1 MAFWN
6 RKQPIVEAK
15 STDLTQPDDWL
26 KEAFGISISGNGISD
41 ADALTVPAVSSAIR
55 LISEA
60 AASLKIEIVATDDK
74 GMEAVDKTHPLNQLL
89 SGSAND
95 WTDSFSFIR
104 DLISQA
110 LQNDAGGLAWV
121 NRVDGKP
128 AEIIHY
134 TSGNITCE
142 YATSGTRE
150 PSYKLANRAVPAR
163 DIIHLKS
170 PFSRSPLSLAK
181 DAIATAKLMEKHA
194 TGLFKNGARPS
205 GVIQSVG
212 NLGETAFKAMKAAWR
227 AAHEGP
233 DNAGKT
239 AFLWNGAVFQ
249 PLTMN
254 STDAQFIENQKFQ
267 IIQIARAFRVPPAML
282 YELDRATWSNSEQ
295 QGREFLVYTL
305 EPWLRALEGA
315 LSRALFTEDE
325 RKSWSIRFE
334 RDDLTR
340 ADLGSRATAYSSL
353 IASRVLNP
361 NEARQWEGLPAYAEG
376 NAFVNPNID
385 TNKPEPS
392 DGTE

>member
-1 MAFWN
+1 MVFWN
-6 RKQPIVEAK
+6 RSKKPIEAK
-15 STDLTQPDDWL
+15 SADLTSPEDWL
-26 KEAFGISISGNGISD
+26 KEAFGISVSGNTITD
-41 ADALTVPAVSSAIR
+41 QDALTVPAVSSAIR

-60 AASLKIEIVATDDK
+60 AASLKIEIVAIDEE
-74 GMEAVDKTHPLNQLL
+74 GNEAVDKTHSLNSLL
-89 SGSAND
+89 SGNVND

-142 YATSGTRE
+142 YATTGTRE
-150 PSYKLANRAVPAR
+150 PSYKLANRPVPSS

-170 PFSRSPLSLAK
+170 PFSKSPLSLAK
-181 DAIATAKLMEKHA
+181 DAIATAKQMERHA
-194 TGLFKNGARPS
+194 GSLFKNGARPG
-205 GVIQSVG
+205 GVIESP
-212 NLGETAFKAMKAAWR
+212 NKLGEAGFKAMKAAWR

-233 DNAGKT
+233 DHTGKT
-239 AFLWNGAVFQ
+239 AFLWDGATFK
-249 PLTMN
+249 PLAMN
-254 STDAQFIENQKFQ
+254 STDAQFLENRKFG
-267 IIQIARAFRVPPAML
+267 IMEVARAFRVPPAML

-315 LSRALFTEDE
+315 LSRALFNDSE
-325 RKSWSIRFE
+325 RGMWSIRFE

-361 NEARQWEGLPAYAEG
+361 NEARAWEGLPAYAEG
-376 NAFVNPNID
+376 SAFVNPNINTD
-385 TNKPEPS
+385 QVEPENGP
-392 DGTE
+392 E